1 MDTMIENS
9 KTIDLMDH
17 QTEWRPKEGIESMD
31 PIECMKELIDPPINH
46 SSPRSHP
53 VGHLMK
59 VVKLMIS
66 NRSEI
71 LMVLVTNKMAPL
83 LP

>member
-1 MDTMIENS
+1 MGTMIENS
-9 KTIDLMDH
+9 KTIDSMDH

-31 PIECMKELIDPPINH
+31 PTECMKEWIDLPTNH
-46 SSPRSHP
+46 SSPP

-59 VVKLMIS
+59 VDKLMIS

-83 LP
+83 LR